1 MKLSVHPAR
10 QRWLLI
16 VLFIYSAIP
25 LMASDPIPPT
35 AVCDD
40 QVNVSLTQ
48 NGEARVYAATFD
60 EGSNDNSCLAS
71 IKVRR
76 MDQPS
81 ASFGPYVVFN
91 CADIGQLVQVELLA
105 IDCAGNTNA
114 CWSNATVEDKL
125 APSLSCPPAQS
136 VACHHSTNWDYAGTP
151 EVYDNCGVAN
161 LDFTDQD
168 HTNSCGAGQILRT
181 WTATDNFGNSNSCT
195 QSVYLFD
202 NTPVEVHFPPDY
214 TTYECTSVD
223 DLDPDNLPAPF
234 DRPEVLYADCE
245 LIATNYEDWVFT
257 AASESCVKVLREW
270 RVIDWCTYEYGGTQG
285 IWSET
290 QILKIQDTLP
300 PVFTCPDDLVVPTS
314 FTSCTAS
321 FTLPQP
327 TDISDCLS
335 DVSVKITGDLG
346 EGSQFTDVP
355 IGQYEVKYVLE
366 DGCNN
371 QSACSITVTVED
383 GTAPTP
389 ICLEGVSVALMEGG
403 MNELWASDIEIG
415 SSYDNCTPYELLDF
429 RLGFEPIPGQ
439 TSPPAD
445 DVLTFTCEEEGM
457 NVIALWVGDKAG
469 NWGYCL
475 TSAVVQDNIGTCG
488 PDTTT
493 VTPAA
498 AIGGRT
504 LDFQGDKIPEV
515 EVQLA
520 AVGAAMTD
528 TSGQYMFDSMPMG
541 GSYTLSAQK
550 IDDPR
555 AGITTADLIRI
566 ARHLMGVDTLTSP
579 YQLIA
584 ADVDQSGT
592 IDSDDIMMLHFIL
605 LGVQPGLADSLGW
618 RFIPEAFIFSA
629 DSMMMQGYPQEIQ
642 IDTLNEDVM
651 DAHFVGVK
659 LGDVNGSAMQDTAAD
674 LLSLQGRSN
683 SAGRLEVPDQQLQPG
698 IAYRLPLYPA
708 DGAYWQGGVLRF
720 NHPGIRVTK
729 IEPAA
734 GVLLSLDQSQANV
747 TSFSWLNQRAASAER
762 PVCYVEVEVEQ
773 AALLSE
779 HLSIGSGSE
788 HIDADGAAQPVALV
802 FRQRS
807 AEVAVFPNPFRE
819 EVTLR
824 YQLAGEEHV
833 RLQVWDAQGR
843 LLLNAAQLALAGINE
858 WKLDSR
864 ALPVPGTY
872 FFRLSSGHLQYQ
884 GRLIRSGW

>member
-1 MKLSVHPAR
+1 MKLKQHPT
-10 QRWLLI
+10 QFLLLI
-16 VLFIYSAIP
+16 VLLISSAIP
-25 LMASDPIPPT
+25 LLASDPISPT

-40 QVNVSLTQ
+40 QVNVALTQ

-76 MDQPS
+76 MDQP
-81 ASFGPYVVFN
+81 AAAFGPYVVFD

-105 IDCAGNTNA
+105 IDCAGNTNS

-125 APSLSCPPAQS
+125 APSISCPPAQS
-136 VACHHSTNWDYAGTP
+136 IACHHSTNWDYAGTP
-151 EVYDNCGVAN
+151 EVFDNCGVAD

-168 HTNSCGAGQILRT
+168 NTNSCGAGQILRT
-181 WTATDNFGNSNSCT
+181 WTATDNFGNSSSCVQT
-195 QSVYLFD
+195 IYLFD

-223 DLDPDNLPAPF
+223 DLHPDNLPAPF
-234 DRPEVLYADCE
+234 GRPEVLYADCE

-270 RVIDWCTYEYGGTQG
+270 RIIDWCTYEYGGTEG

-300 PVFTCPDDLVVPTS
+300 PTFTCPDDLVVPTS
-314 FTSCTAS
+314 FTGCTAS

-327 TDISDCLS
+327 TDIADCLS

-346 EGSQFTDVP
+346 EGSQFSEVP
-355 IGQYEVKYVLE
+355 IGQYEMKYVLE

-371 QSACSITVTVED
+371 QSTCSITVTVED

-389 ICLEGVSVALMEGG
+389 ICLEGVCVALMEGG

-429 RLGFEPIPGQ
+429 RLGFEPAPGQ
-439 TSPPAD
+439 TAPPAD

-493 VTPAA
+493 TTPAA

-504 LDFQGDKIPEV
+504 QDFQGDKIPEV

-520 AVGAAMTD
+520 AVAAAMTD
-528 TSGQYMFDSMPMG
+528 TTGHYMFDSMPMG

-550 IDDPR
+550 ADNPR
-555 AGITTADLIRI
+555 AGITTADLIRV

-618 RFIPEAFIFSA
+618 RFIPEAFVFPA
-629 DSMMMQGYPQEIQ
+629 DSMMTQGYPQEIW
-642 IDTLNEDVM
+642 IDTLHADVM

-659 LGDVNGSAMQDTAAD
+659 LGDVNGSSMQDTAGN
-674 LLSLQGRSN
+674 LLSLQGRSA
-683 SAGRLEVPDQQLQPG
+683 SGGRLEIPDQQLHPG
-698 IAYRLPLYPA
+698 IAYRLPIYSASGKPL
-708 DGAYWQGGVLRF
+708 QGGVLRF
-720 NHPGIRVTK
+720 GHPGLQVL
-729 IEPAA
+729 EAEAAA
-734 GVLLSLDQSQANV
+734 GVLLAFDPAQPNSTSL
-747 TSFSWLNQRAASAER
+747 SWLNPEAASPER
-762 PVCYVEVEVEQ
+762 PICYLKVKVEQ
-773 AALLSE
+773 PLLLSE
-779 HLSIGSGSE
+779 HLSLFSE
-788 HIDADGAAQPVALV
+788 SEQITADGTAQPVALA
-802 FRQRS
+802 FRPRS
-807 AEVAVFPNPFRE
+807 GAVSVFPNPFRE
-819 EVTLR
+819 TVTLR
-824 YQLAGEEHV
+824 YQLANDERV
-833 RLQVWDAQGR
+833 QLQVWDAQGQ
-843 LLLNAAQLALAGINE
+843 LLLNTTQSALRGTNE
-858 WKLDSR
+858 WKLSQR

-872 FFRLSSGHLQYQ
+872 FFRLSSKSLQHQ
-884 GRLIRSGW
+884 GRLIRSTW